1 MAILNPTKNEAIEAL
16 ITLRFYY
23 LNLSKDVKKDT
34 PKKRRLWLDY
44 AEKAYDYE
52 IKASCL
58 EKYGPAI

>member
-16 ITLRFYY
+16 TTLRFYY
-23 LNLSKDVKKDT
+23 LNLSKDIKAAT
-34 PKKRRLWLDY
+34 PKKRRLWLEY

-52 IKASCL
+52 VRAHCL